1 MKNIILS
8 AGGPMRVYS
17 VPDKI
22 ADNLEGACWYFR
34 SFWIYDGP
42 ENHRLVVNGVAR
54 YNDRDFIDYLN
65 NWETP
70 EYKSVLVE
78 ELGSI
83 EHHEV
88 SEQYRDCPRYSF

>member
-1 MKNIILS
+1 MKEIILS

-34 SFWIYDGP
+34 SIWLYDGP
-42 ENHRLVVNGVAR
+42 ESKRRVVDGVAR
-54 YNDRDFIDYLN
+54 YNDKDFIEYLN
-65 NWETP
+65 KWETP
-70 EYKSVLVE
+70 EFESVLVE

-83 EHHEV
+83 EEHEIP
-88 SEQYRDCPRYSF
+88 EQYKDCPRYNF

>member
-8 AGGPMRVYS
+8 ADGPMRVYS

-22 ADNLEGACWYFR
+22 ADNLAGACWYFR

-42 ENHRLVVNGVAR
+42 ENKRFIFNGVAQ
-54 YNDRDFIDYLN
+54 YNDKDFINYLN

-70 EYKSVLVE
+70 EYESVLVE
-78 ELGSI
+78 ELGYI
-83 EHHEV
+83 ESHEIPT
-88 SEQYRDCPRYSF
+88 QHKDCPRYFF